1 MQYTVRAT
9 AETDPC
15 PKRAIPFENHAKKFK
30 KGKYG
35 MKAKL
40 IMVLHLFGLDVLLLG
55 LVEKFLLGLTKK
67 LTALKNAA
75 QRSLDRVKKL
85 RND

>member
-1 MQYTVRAT
+1 
-9 AETDPC
+9 
-15 PKRAIPFENHAKKFK
+15 
-30 KGKYG
+30 